1 MSARP
6 LRAASIAAALIA
18 VSATAYSQ
26 TPGATHASLDALPN
40 WQGWWGLREAGPDE
54 VRQQPPPIKPEVLA
68 AAQAAGGTD
77 ADPLRYCRPMQFT
90 GANGGFTEGVE
101 FLFTPGRVT
110 ITNERGLLRRVY
122 TDGRPI
128 PAAAIPTNT
137 GTSVGRWDGQA
148 LVVET
153 TNLNP
158 LATYLGSA
166 GAPIGANARITE
178 RMFLTDD
185 GTLQIDVEVVAPD
198 LLTAP
203 DRRTR
208 VYTRLPKTVA
218 TEITFCT
225 EYDRSIEPGSGQQR
239 FDLTPPADLP
249 PPPPR

>member
-1 MSARP
+1 MIVTS
-6 LRAASIAAALIA
+6 LRATSLAALA
-18 VSATAYSQ
+18 MAAHAALAQPPAKY
-26 TPGATHASLDALPN
+26 ASLDALPD
-40 WQGWWGLREAGPDE
+40 WSGWWGLSSAGPDE
-54 VRQQPPPIKPEVLA
+54 VQRQPPPIKPEVLA
-68 AAQAAGGTD
+68 AALAAGGVD

-90 GANGGFTEGVE
+90 GTNGGFTEAVE

-110 ITNERGLLRRVY
+110 ITNERGLLRRIY

-128 PAAAIPTNT
+128 PPAAIPTST
-137 GTSVGRWDGQA
+137 GTSVGRWDGQT

-166 GAPIGANARITE
+166 GAPIGENVKITE
-178 RMFLTDD
+178 RMLLRDD

-208 VYTRLPKTVA
+208 IYTRVPKTVA

-225 EYDRSIEPGSGQQR
+225 EYDRSIEPGTGQQR

>member
-1 MSARP
+1 M
-6 LRAASIAAALIA
+6 AALLGALVVA
-18 VSATAYSQ
+18 VLPSIVRAQAQPRPDY
-26 TPGATHASLDALPN
+26 ASLANLPD
-40 WQGWWGLREAGPDE
+40 WSGWWGHGTAGPDE
-54 VRQQPPPIKPEVLA
+54 ARSQPPPIKPEVLA

-77 ADPLRYCRPMQFT
+77 ADPLRYCRPPQFT
-90 GANGGFTEGVE
+90 GTNGGFTEAVE
-101 FLFTPGRVT
+101 FLFTAGRVT
-110 ITNERGLLRRVY
+110 ITNERGLIRRIY

-137 GTSVGRWDGQA
+137 GTSIGRWDGQV

-158 LATYLGSA
+158 HAAYPGAA
-166 GAPIGANARITE
+166 GASIGANARISE
-178 RMFLTDD
+178 RMSLKDPN
-185 GTLQIDVEVVAPD
+185 TLQIDVVTEAPE
-198 LLTAP
+198 LMTEP

-208 VYTRLPKTVA
+208 IYTRLPKSVA